1 VIAADSGGVTEILG
15 ERPDELGAVVPPD
28 RPELLAA
35 AIGTALDRRTSFDP
49 AALRASVETRFEAGI
64 VAARIEAVYAEALD
78 RTAATEDDRAA
89 RALGAAAA
97 RPTRRIVVAL
107 EPTRA
112 SEAMRVV
119 MGASPGGSGVSL
131 VTTAGWAVPDG
142 AFERVVRLPDGIR
155 ISGLADSAV
164 LRSGGGGAGR
174 WLQLLRH
181 PIALA
186 RRRGWLG
193 GVERAA
199 SNAGDRAIREAI
211 RLAFEGAAGPAASGL
226 VELVCADGVDHLA
239 AAAVIEEGLAPP
251 APGGVR
257 WLGDVLAA
265 GRDT

>member
-1 VIAADSGGVTEILG
+1 VTEILG
-15 ERPDELGAVVPPD
+15 DRPDELGGLVPPD
-28 RPELLAA
+28 RPEVLAA
-35 AIGTALDRRTSFDP
+35 AIGAALDRRESFDP
-49 AALRASVETRFEAGI
+49 AALRASVEGRFAASI
-64 VAARIEAVYAEALD
+64 VAERIEAIYAEALD
-78 RTAATEDDRAA
+78 RTAAAEDDRAA
-89 RALGAAAA
+89 PDLRAAPA

-107 EPTRA
+107 DPTRA
-112 SEAMRVV
+112 GEAIRVV
-119 MGASPGGSGVSL
+119 MGGSPGGSRVSL
-131 VTTAGWAVPDG
+131 VTTVGWAIPDG

-164 LRSGGGGAGR
+164 LRSGGGGVGR
-174 WLQLLRH
+174 WLQLIRH

-211 RLAFEGAAGPAASGL
+211 RLASEGAAATISL

-239 AAAVIEEGLAPP
+239 AAAVIEEGLARP

-265 GRDT
+265 GDDPEAAAS